1 MRKVVG
7 TTLYLLLP
15 VGLWFGILQ
24 IWPKLSE
31 AWVSFFVVWIP
42 WVFHE
47 IYERWPWLNLQVK
60 RLTLLTG
67 NAPVQW
73 DVKAEYSG
81 GDVFQGF
88 RMALEWLKSQG
99 AKVETEGETGVTV
112 RLPDNSYITLQL
124 ARVPVMGE
132 DTEQLVVK
140 TAANMPFKSGK
151 RALERWVVLFE
162 EIQKTAGVKAK
173 YTFSLAFQDGKNPYF
188 GLFVRMLGGEAVR
201 DLRFSVEFKED
212 GGRVTVRR
220 DKVSIVTRSV
230 SELQALSGRYIAL
243 SAVPTLG
250 G

>member
-1 MRKVVG
+1 MLGWVG
-7 TTLYLLLP
+7 TTLYLLFP
-15 VGLWFGILQ
+15 VGVWFVILKV
-24 IWPKLSE
+24 WPGLGDPWT
-31 AWVSFFVVWIP
+31 AFFVAWIP
-42 WVFHE
+42 WTLHE
-47 IYERWPWLNLQVK
+47 IYDRWPWLNLQVK
-60 RLTLLTG
+60 RIWLWMS
-67 NAPVQW
+67 NAPMQW
-73 DVKAEYSG
+73 EVKAEYS

-88 RMALEWLKSQG
+88 RKARKWLKSQG
-99 AKVETEGETGVTV
+99 AKVETEGERGVTV
-112 RLPDNSYITLQL
+112 RLPDNSYITLEL
-124 ARVPVMGE
+124 ARVLIMGE
-132 DTEQLVVK
+132 DTEQLIVK

-151 RALERWVVLFE
+151 QALERWVVLFE

-173 YTFSLAFQDGKNPYF
+173 YTFSLAFQDGQNPYF

-230 SELQALSGRYIAL
+230 SELQALSGRYVTL